1 MTGPRGWLARPCGRV
16 AIAALGLFVCAAP
29 AWLFFDPFGPSARD
43 PVGVYRLH
51 SDDWAYLAASRTWPR
66 ALGNLFVP
74 HNTHV
79 VPTWR
84 VLTWALAAASGRIA
98 ALPGVLAVASYAV
111 LVAVMLLA
119 GRLVARET
127 GRAGAGWSAAAAVG
141 TTSLMLWPATW
152 YSAGQTLWAAL
163 GILATLWFLQGWRRD
178 GGGARLVSA
187 ALAAVA
193 AGGFWTIGHMAGPLG
208 AVYLWA
214 DGRPRCRKAAAV
226 PLAATVLAVAVGLGL
241 GARRI
246 DSTVSFHGRTTREAI
261 DPVMG
266 ASHTAQSIP
275 EDLVLGNLGLS
286 GATTPAQGAALT
298 AGLVAVWVG
307 SHRQGKGK
315 GRRFGPL
322 ELAGAGLVAGSYLV
336 EWTVR
341 GYLPYSSLRGV
352 VPWYDAIPHVG
363 LVLFVAGWWAGA
375 PGPEAP
381 PKTPPL
387 SRAGAL
393 GVVGL
398 VVGLVVLNRP
408 RADAQWVE
416 RDNPADPSAGRQ
428 SGPAPAPAV
437 VSARSAWL
445 SRSRAGWQRRSLADL
460 DRAEAVAR
468 SLGFD
473 RASIR
478 RAFGRVD
485 APELVKAYDAADL
498 LDLPRRATP
507 ADPDRV
513 RAALG
518 RLLTKAP
525 EPAPPWAPGV
535 NRTPRRT
542 RSPP

>member
-1 MTGPRGWLARPCGRV
+1 MTGLRDGLTRPCGRV
-16 AIAALGLFVCAAP
+16 ATLALALFVCGAP

-51 SDDWAYLAASRTWPR
+51 SDDWAYLAASRTLPR
-66 ALGNLFVP
+66 ALRNLFVP

-84 VLTWALAAASGRIA
+84 VLTWVLAAASGRVA
-98 ALPGVLAVASYAV
+98 AMPGVLAVASYAV
-111 LVAVMLLA
+111 LAAVMVLA

-127 GRAGAGWSAAAAVG
+127 GKAGSGWAAAAAVG

-163 GILATLWFLQGWRRD
+163 GVLATLWFLQGWRRV
-178 GGGARLVSA
+178 GGGSGLALA
-187 ALAAVA
+187 ALSAVA

-226 PLAATVLAVAVGLGL
+226 PLAATVFAVAVGLGL
-241 GARRI
+241 GARKI

-266 ASHTAQSIP
+266 ASHTVQSIA
-275 EDLVLGNLGLS
+275 ENLVLGNLGLS
-286 GATTPAQGAALT
+286 GVTTPVQGAALT

-307 SHRQGKGK
+307 SHRK
-315 GRRFGPL
+315 GRRYGPL

-336 EWTVR
+336 EWTFR

-363 LVLFVAGWWAGA
+363 LVLFVAGWWAGS
-375 PGPEAP
+375 PGPGSSPMP
-381 PKTPPL
+381 PPPPL

-393 GVVGL
+393 GVVAL
-398 VVGLVVLNRP
+398 VLGLVVLNRP
-408 RADAQWVE
+408 RVDAQWVE
-416 RDNPADPSAGRQ
+416 RDNPADPAAGREEW
-428 SGPAPAPAV
+428 PHAPRV
-437 VSARSAWL
+437 VSARSSWL
-445 SRSRAGWQRRSLADL
+445 SRSRAGWQRRFLADL
-460 DRAEAVAR
+460 DRAEAAAR

-478 RAFGRVD
+478 LAFGRVD

-518 RLLTKAP
+518 RFLTKEP
-525 EPAPPWAPGV
+525 EPERPWAAGD
-535 NRTPRRT
+535 NREPR
-542 RSPP
+542 